1 MAVGVSAENENWVQ
15 RGPLPRAPLRLRF
28 QPGQPDMERV
38 RGSSVLSDSAKGGGR
53 RIHSAADVNAIRSM
67 AGSSAAVWTSP
78 SPLPSKVIKRV
89 DLVELRDRLHEART
103 TLGLSSGAYTVDPS
117 ITVYVTTIKRQ
128 HVQELR
134 ERTR

>member
-1 MAVGVSAENENWVQ
+1 M
-15 RGPLPRAPLRLRF
+15 
-28 QPGQPDMERV
+28 
-38 RGSSVLSDSAKGGGR
+38 
-53 RIHSAADVNAIRSM
+53 NAIRSM